1 MKHNTLSAPI
11 QSTEMKKST
20 FNFLV
25 DTLYEEIMMHD
36 FRDEL
41 LTLMDAQASDDT

>member
-1 MKHNTLSAPI
+1 MEKDHKNS
-11 QSTEMKKST
+11 MRNST

-41 LTLMDAQASDDT
+41 ITLMEAQVSDDTC